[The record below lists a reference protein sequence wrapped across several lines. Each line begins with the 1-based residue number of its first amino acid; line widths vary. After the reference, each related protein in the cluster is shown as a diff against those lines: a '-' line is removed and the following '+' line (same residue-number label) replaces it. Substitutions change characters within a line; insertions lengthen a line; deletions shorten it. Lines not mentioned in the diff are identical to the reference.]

1 MTRSILTHPAFK
13 ELSEA
18 CAGMRV
24 VVESVDLKKR
34 HAVIAGQDAKFVR
47 QRLRDLKWRTWL

>member
-47 QRLRDLKWRTWL
+47 QRLQIGRAHV